1 MCIFFMTS
9 IHQFPNSPIH
19 DFYFVYFQGVSGC
32 YYSGFVIQM
41 QICFLFVVWWTT
53 FRVLSKSSHIF
64 EREKTSSCTFFSFV
78 IPTKI
83 FQYDVTINDLLFL
96 VWSSCNA
103 TVILL
108 SYLSSSLAT
117 YSHLSNNREGWN
129 KRGGGAKAAKSI
141 NVEIGIHVEGGIVFE
156 KLNALIQ

>member
-41 QICFLFVVWWTT
+41 QIFFLFVVWWTT

-141 NVEIGIHVEGGIVFE
+141 NIEVGINVEGMQ
-156 KLNALIQ
+156 KLQNQ